1 MPRKT
6 TGPARRSRFSQS
18 LKNRNHGAI
27 ATAPVASIPVTMKG
41 IRSQAER
48 PYQAFPEIGAK
59 AGLWI
64 TKSLTAFLLRVS
76 CMGRIDEKVRV
87 GQLGL
92 ADIGVACCQ
101 QWLFRIFNL
110 NGRTSEMVL
119 ATWLSSLKT
128 KAHGRS
134 RSFTRSASRSQ
145 AASGFVERLEE
156 RTLLSA
162 NPVADTYATD
172 ENTVLTTAAPG
183 VLTNDDLSGL
193 VGTAEA
199 VLVDAP
205 AEGSLTL
212 NPDGSFSYDPTTS
225 STLDALGAGATSL
238 QSFTYLVHDTGDN
251 SDSATAS
258 VDITVTGVNDAP
270 LANDDAYSY
279 TADTALTIAAP
290 GVLGND
296 TDAEGDTL
304 TASLVSDVGN
314 GTLTLNADG
323 SFTYTPDAGFT
334 GTDAFSYTASD
345 GSNVSNE
352 ATVFLSLAPVNQ
364 APFANDDQYAT
375 DQDTPL
381 TVDAPGVLGNDTD
394 AEGDTLT
401 ATLVSDVANGTLVL
415 NEDGS
420 FTYTPNSGFTGTD
433 TFTYTASD
441 GTNTSNEAT
450 VTITVGQAVN
460 QAPVAVD
467 DLYATV
473 QDTPLTVDAPGVLG
487 NDTDAEGD
495 TLTATLVSDVA
506 NGTLVLNEDGSFT
519 YTPNSGFTG
528 TDTFT
533 YTASDGTNT
542 SNEATVTITVGQVV
556 NQAPVANDDQYATD
570 QDTPLTVDAPGVL
583 GNDTDAEGDTLTATL
598 VSDVANGTLVL
609 NEDGS
614 FTYTPNSGFTG
625 TDTFTYTASD
635 GTNTSNEATV
645 TITVTPTGPAN
656 NTVVFDEATCTLTVS
671 NTEGDVSIIVT
682 TINGNVAVLFDGQA
696 NTSFG
701 DVLASSLCNLVV
713 NAGSG
718 ANFVDLRGMGP
729 GAFGSLVSVTVS
741 LGDGDDTFQGSQFG
755 ESIDAGAGNDYVNA
769 KGGDDTVA
777 GGDGDDI
784 LLGGGGND
792 SLEGGAGSDWLVGNG
807 GRDTLLGGAD
817 DDKLVAGASNDSVEG
832 GDGNDLVHG
841 GAGSDTIKGGLG
853 DDTLRGDA
861 GDDLISGND
870 GNDVLLGNA
879 GNDTMAGNEGND
891 SLLGGAGRDLLLGG
905 PGDDRLKGQGGLD
918 TIAGGDGNDSI
929 ADMGMSND
937 LVDDA
942 FTTEIIGLDTP

>member
-1 MPRKT
+1 
-6 TGPARRSRFSQS
+6 
-18 LKNRNHGAI
+18 
-27 ATAPVASIPVTMKG
+27 
-41 IRSQAER
+41 
-48 PYQAFPEIGAK
+48 
-59 AGLWI
+59 
-64 TKSLTAFLLRVS
+64 
-76 CMGRIDEKVRV
+76 MGRIDEKVRV

-450 VTITVGQAVN
+450 VTITV
-460 QAPVAVD
+460 
-467 DLYATV
+467 
-473 QDTPLTVDAPGVLG
+473 
-487 NDTDAEGD
+487 
-495 TLTATLVSDVA
+495 
-506 NGTLVLNEDGSFT
+506 
-519 YTPNSGFTG
+519 
-528 TDTFT
+528 
-533 YTASDGTNT
+533 
-542 SNEATVTITVGQVV
+542 
-556 NQAPVANDDQYATD
+556 
-570 QDTPLTVDAPGVL
+570 
-583 GNDTDAEGDTLTATL
+583 
-598 VSDVANGTLVL
+598 
-609 NEDGS
+609 
-614 FTYTPNSGFTG
+614 
-625 TDTFTYTASD
+625 
-635 GTNTSNEATV
+635 
-645 TITVTPTGPAN
+645 TPTGPAN

-701 DVLASSLCNLVV
+701 DVPASSLCNLVV